1 MDSPF
6 KDTILQGKVG
16 LITGGGSG
24 LGLEIAV
31 QYGLHGCKVAL
42 MGRRE
47 QVLRKAV
54 EDLQAQG
61 IQVKD
66 EASSYSECQFPLN
79 PREK

>member
-6 KDTILQGKVG
+6 KDTILQGKVA

-24 LGLEIAV
+24 LGLEMAV

-47 QVLRKAV
+47 LVLRKAV
-54 EDLQAQG
+54 EDLQARG

-66 EASSYSECQFPLN
+66 
-79 PREK
+79 